1 VNSAILRVGAV
12 TDYDVLIVGG
22 GIAGMESAL
31 TLGDMG
37 YKVLLVEK
45 EASIGGKMV
54 LLSKVF
60 PTLDCASCISTPK
73 MAATAHHPNVTL
85 LNYSEVREIMRQGD
99 GRFVARLNK
108 KATYVDP
115 AACTGCGE
123 CELACTVAIPD
134 PFNFD
139 LIAHRAAHIPF
150 SQAVPKKAVIERRGT
165 SPCSFACPAGVK
177 AHGYVSLV
185 RSGKYEE
192 AFNLHMEDAPLPG
205 SLSRACYAPCEDE
218 CTRCDLEGAV
228 SIRAIKRFMVDWYY
242 ARHPEPEYGPPKV
255 LNEQRVAVVGS
266 GPGGLSAAY
275 HLARRGYKVTVYEAA
290 GEAGGMLRYGI
301 PGYRLPKDIV
311 DRDIKNI
318 TALGVDI
325 QTKTPVTSL
334 EALKTGGYDAVFL
347 AAGTMEGYKLAIE
360 GEELEGVT
368 DCMSFLK
375 QAISS
380 DEIDLKGKN
389 VMVIGGGNSAIDPA
403 RMAIRLGAKKVI
415 IQYRRSRTEMPAH
428 DWEVDAAL
436 AEGVELQV
444 LENPK
449 RFVGRDGRLEAVESL
464 TMKLGE
470 PDESG
475 RRRPIPVE
483 GTEKS
488 HPVDLVIL
496 AIGLK
501 PSTSPF
507 VGEIALSRNGTVQV
521 DEESLQTSLPY
532 VFAGGDVVTGP
543 SMIVSAIGQGKR
555 AAFYIDRFL
564 QNESTTGLTFDDMLP
579 VVEKADILKSG
590 SGDGTGSRQRHPL
603 PNGNRVQPRPITTRP
618 PLEKHEVP
626 VEERIKG
633 MVEVELSISEDDA
646 RDGAGRCLDCGVCSE
661 CNECVRACPAKAIH
675 FEMRSEDTTA
685 EAKSVIVSTGFELF
699 DAHLKTTYG
708 YGRFPNVITAMQM
721 DRILAPTRPYNSVL
735 RPSDGKKPDNIA
747 YVLCTGSRDHT
758 AGNPLCS
765 RVCCMYSTKQAQL
778 IMGALPIADIT
789 IYYIDIRAFGKG
801 YEEFYEQ
808 AKGMG
813 VYFVKGKIAR
823 IEETNGGNLKLY
835 YENIEGNGGPMEAE
849 HDLVVL
855 SVGLLPNT
863 DALHLFKDEQLEAD
877 RFAYVKE
884 TEEDINPGKTSIDGV
899 FVAGTA
905 SSILDIPDSI
915 LHSGAAAAQ
924 AAAYIERTKVR

>member
-1 VNSAILRVGAV
+1 
-12 TDYDVLIVGG
+12 
-22 GIAGMESAL
+22 MESAL

-37 YKVLLVEK
+37 YEVLLVEK

-73 MAATAHHPNVTL
+73 MAATAHHPNITL
-85 LNYSEVREIMRQGD
+85 LNYSEVKEIQRRRD
-99 GRFVARLNK
+99 GFFAVHLNR

-123 CELACTVAIPD
+123 CELACTVATPD
-134 PFNFD
+134 PFNFG
-139 LIAHRAAHIPF
+139 LIAHRAAYIPF
-150 SQAVPKKAVIERRGT
+150 SQAVPKKAVIDRRGT
-165 SPCSFACPAGVK
+165 SPCTSACPAGVK

-205 SLSRACYAPCEDE
+205 SLSRACYAPCEDA
-218 CTRCDLEGAV
+218 CTRGDLEGAV
-228 SIRAIKRFMVDWYY
+228 SIRAIKRFLVDRYY
-242 ARHPEPEYGPPKV
+242 ARHPEPDCGPPIDTHGR
-255 LNEQRVAVVGS
+255 RVAVVGS

-275 HLARRGYKVTVYEAA
+275 HLARRGYTVTVFEAA
-290 GEAGGMLRYGI
+290 AESGGMLRYGI
-301 PGYRLPKDIV
+301 PAYRLPKNIV

-318 TALGVDI
+318 TVLGVDI
-325 QTKTPVTSL
+325 RTNSHVASL
-334 EALKTGGYDAVFL
+334 KALKADGYDAVFL

-375 QAISS
+375 RAMSPDGVDIT
-380 DEIDLKGKN
+380 GKT
-389 VMVIGGGNSAIDPA
+389 VVVIGGGNSAIDPA
-403 RMAIRLGAKKVI
+403 RTAVRLGAKKVI
-415 IQYRRSRTEMPAH
+415 IQYRRSRVEMPAH

-436 AEGVELQV
+436 AEGIELQV
-444 LENPK
+444 LKNPT
-449 RFVGRDGRLEAVESL
+449 RFIGKGGRLEAVESL
-464 TMKLGE
+464 TMELGE
-470 PDESG
+470 PDDSG

-483 GTEKS
+483 GSEKI
-488 HPVDLVIL
+488 HPVDLAIL

-501 PSTSPF
+501 PSTAPF
-507 VGEIALSRNGTVQV
+507 AQEIALSKLGTVAV

-555 AAFYIDRFL
+555 AAFYIDRYL
-564 QNESTTGLTFDDMLP
+564 QGKSLTGVTFEQKLP
-579 VVEKADILKSG
+579 TVEKTAVLNVDG
-590 SGDGTGSRQRHPL
+590 GDGSRGGQDTAL
-603 PNGNRVQPRPITTRP
+603 PNAEKVERSPITTRP
-618 PLEKHEVP
+618 PVATREVP
-626 VEERIKG
+626 VEER
-633 MVEVELSISEDDA
+633 MASSAEVELPVSENDA
-646 RDGAGRCLDCGVCSE
+646 RYGAARCLDCGVCSE
-661 CNECVRACPAKAIH
+661 CNECVRACPAGAIH
-675 FEMRSEDTTA
+675 LDMRSEDVTA
-685 EAKSVIVSTGFELF
+685 KVKSVIVATGFDLF
-699 DAHLKTTYG
+699 DACLKTTYG

-747 YVLCTGSRDHT
+747 YILCTGSRDST
-758 AGNPLCS
+758 VGNPLCS
-765 RVCCMYSTKQAQL
+765 RVCCMYSAKQAQL

-801 YEEFYEQ
+801 YDEFYEQ

-813 VYFVKGKIAR
+813 VYFVKGKVAR
-823 IEETNGGNLKLY
+823 IEQSNGGNLKLH
-835 YENIEGNGGPMEAE
+835 YEDIEGGGGPVTAE

-863 DALHLFKDEQLEAD
+863 GALHLFKGQQLEAD
-877 RFAYVKE
+877 PFAHVKE
-884 TEEDINPGKTSIDGV
+884 TDEDINPGKTSIDGV
-899 FVAGTA
+899 FVGGTA
-905 SSILDIPDSI
+905 ASILDIPDSI
-915 LHSGAAAAQ
+915 LHAGAAAAQ
-924 AAAYIERTKVR
+924 AAAYIEKTRVS

>member
-1 VNSAILRVGAV
+1 M
-12 TDYDVLIVGG
+12 DYDILVVGG

-73 MAATAHHPNVTL
+73 MAATAHHSNITL
-85 LNYSEVREIMRQGD
+85 LNYSEVKEIKRKDD
-99 GRFVARLNK
+99 GHFVVRLHK
-108 KATYVDP
+108 KSAYVDP

-123 CELACTVAIPD
+123 CELACTVATPD

-139 LIAHRAAHIPF
+139 LIAHRAVHIPF

-185 RSGKYEE
+185 RDGKYEE

-218 CTRCDLEGAV
+218 CTRGDLEGTV
-228 SIRAIKRFMVDWYY
+228 SIRAIKSFMVDRYY
-242 ARHPEPEYGPPKV
+242 AQHPEPEYGPPDSLK
-255 LNEQRVAVVGS
+255 EQSVAVVGS

-275 HLARRGYKVTVYEAA
+275 HMARRGYKVTVFEAA
-290 GEAGGMLRYGI
+290 AEPGGMLRHGI
-301 PGYRLPKDIV
+301 PAYRLPKDIV

-325 QTKTPVTSL
+325 RTMTPVSSL
-334 EALKTGGYDAVFL
+334 EALKTEGYDAVFL
-347 AAGTMEGYKLAIE
+347 AVGTMEGYKLAIE

-375 QAISS
+375 QSISS
-380 DEIDLKGKN
+380 HDLDLKGKT

-403 RMAIRLGAKKVI
+403 RMAIRLGARKVI
-415 IQYRRSRTEMPAH
+415 IQYRRSRIEMPAH

-436 AEGVELQV
+436 EEGVELQV
-444 LENPK
+444 LNNPV
-449 RFVGRDGRLEAVESL
+449 RFVGKDGRLEAVESL
-464 TMKLGE
+464 TMELGE

-483 GTEKS
+483 GSEKS
-488 HPVDLVIL
+488 RPVDLAII
-496 AIGLK
+496 AIGLR
-501 PSTSPF
+501 PSTAPF
-507 VGEIALSRNGTVQV
+507 AKEIALDRDGTVQV

-532 VFAGGDVVTGP
+532 VFAGGDNVTGP

-564 QNESTTGLTFDDMLP
+564 QGESTAGVTFDDKLP
-579 VVEKADILKSG
+579 VVGKAAILGG
-590 SGDGTGSRQRHPL
+590 S
-603 PNGNRVQPRPITTRP
+603 NGNGPGSQKGLPSSDGNEVQPLPITTRP
-618 PLEKHEVP
+618 PFERHEVS
-626 VEERIKG
+626 VEERVKG
-633 MVEVELSISEDDA
+633 MVEVELPVSEEEA
-646 RDGAGRCLDCGVCSE
+646 RYGAGRCLDCGVCSE
-661 CNECVRACPAKAIH
+661 CNECVRACPADAIH
-675 FEMRSEDTTA
+675 FDRRSEDTTA
-685 EAKSVIVSTGFELF
+685 EVRSVIVSTGFKLF

-708 YGRFPNVITAMQM
+708 YGKFPNVITAMQM

-747 YVLCTGSRDHT
+747 YILCTGSRDHT
-758 AGNPLCS
+758 VGNPLCS
-765 RVCCMYSTKQAQL
+765 RVCCMYSVKQAQL

-801 YEEFYEQ
+801 YDEFYEQ

-813 VYFVKGKIAR
+813 VYFVKGKVAK
-823 IEETNGGNLKLY
+823 IEETNAGNLKLH
-835 YENIEGNGGPMEAE
+835 YEDIEGNGGPVAAE

-863 DALHLFKDEQLEAD
+863 DALHLFEGQQLEAD
-877 RFAYVKE
+877 PFAFVKE

-924 AAAYIERTKVR
+924 AAAYIEKTKVS